1 MPNSWMQLLGII
13 VIINSIITLLYEKLI
28 VPKLVFRN
36 KV

>member
-1 MPNSWMQLLGII
+1 MEFLGFI